1 MAITDEIV
9 DLYSSVLNGSLGR
22 YAGIVG
28 APAIDLLVKPA
39 IQRAQK
45 EHKFLEAVEVKGGRL
60 AAKEMSVDIEVL
72 KSGFD
77 TLTKA
82 LVDSLSY
89 VFGPDEVIAE
99 TRKIYGE
106 ISKSRQQLI
115 QDAKITKGLPAFLSE
130 ESWEEV

>member
-1 MAITDEIV
+1 LAVTDEIV
-9 DLYSSVLNGSLGR
+9 DLYSSVLNGCISR

-39 IQRAQK
+39 LQRAQK

-60 AAKEMSVDIEVL
+60 VAKELSADIEVL

-82 LVDSLSY
+82 IVDSLAY
-89 VFGPDEVIAE
+89 VFGPDEVIPE
-99 TRKIYGE
+99 TRRIYAE
-106 ISKSRQQLI
+106 ISKSKQQLI
-115 QDAKITKGLPAFLSE
+115 QDAKIAKGLPAFLSE

>member
-1 MAITDEIV
+1 MAVTDEIV
-9 DLYSSVLNGSLGR
+9 DLYSCVLNGSLGR

-39 IQRAQK
+39 VQRAQN
-45 EHKFLEAVEVKGGRL
+45 EHKFLEAVEVKDGRL
-60 AAKEMSVDIEVL
+60 VVKEISADIEVL
-72 KSGFD
+72 KNGFD

-82 LVDSLSY
+82 IVDSLAY
-89 VFGPDEVIAE
+89 VFGPDEVIPE

-106 ISKSRQQLI
+106 ISKSRQKLI